1 MTEKSHG
8 IIIIS
13 LWSNI
18 VLSTED
24 MHIWMNEQISIQYD
38 QMDVNGRGYK
48 DIQPLRQIELKD
60 LKCVR
65 RKGHS
70 YVNMETL
77 GWRT

>member
-1 MTEKSHG
+1 
-8 IIIIS
+8 
-13 LWSNI
+13 
-18 VLSTED
+18 
-24 MHIWMNEQISIQYD
+24 MNEQISIQYD